1 MFESL
6 FKTASRGLSPH
17 DFKARRTEDD
27 VVIDVRTASEF
38 ATAHVSGADNI
49 DLAAPDFHQQIEM
62 LDRGK
67 TYYLYCRSG
76 NRSGIAMR
84 IMKDMGFPDV
94 HNIGGLHALARAG
107 VETVR

>member
-6 FKTASRGLSPH
+6 FKTASRGLSAQ
-17 DFKARRTEDD
+17 DFKARRTEND

-38 ATAHVSGADNI
+38 AAAHVSGAENI
-49 DLAAPDFHQQIEM
+49 DLAAPDFHKQVEN
-62 LDRGK
+62 LDRRK

-94 HNIGGLHALARAG
+94 HNIGGLQALARAG